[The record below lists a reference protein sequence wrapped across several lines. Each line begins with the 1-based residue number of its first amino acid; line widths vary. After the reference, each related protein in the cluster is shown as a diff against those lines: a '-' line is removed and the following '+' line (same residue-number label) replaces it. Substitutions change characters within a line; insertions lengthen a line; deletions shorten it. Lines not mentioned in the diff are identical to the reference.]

1 MASVTPRKNKNGE
14 IISYQIKVTRGRDKL
29 TGKQLTPFTMTYT
42 PPEGWSKK
50 AIERDLQKVMGEFE
64 AACKRGE
71 ILTKEQAKAK
81 ALADLEQAER
91 ERIEQ
96 ERKPTFSRYID
107 SFIKEKSAS
116 FAPGTMENYH
126 FALNRAKAVFGD
138 MKMEDI
144 DTYAVK
150 QYISDLQTNGK
161 NEKNGKQLAHKTVL
175 KHYIVLHAFFEN
187 AVEDEIIPFSP
198 MQNMK
203 RPKPRKDEL
212 PKQALVYD
220 ESQIDYIMQC
230 LNNEPLMWK
239 ACVLFMIDSGCR
251 RGEVV
256 GLKWSEIDF
265 ETGRCNICRNAQ
277 YTAGKGTYISTTKS
291 RKNRV
296 IFLNRPVLDVLKAW
310 KKEQTTLYFK
320 LGIPQTGFCF
330 MQKNGEMMNPQEP
343 TSYLQRFGKK
353 YNLPGIHPHALR
365 HTMATISIANG
376 ADIISIS
383 EKLGHA
389 EPSIT
394 LNVYSH
400 ANEEAQRRANEV
412 LANALYQGI
421 NKAKRNIGGNNHD

>member
-1 MASVTPRKNKNGE
+1 MASVTPRKNKHGE
-14 IISYQIKVTRGRDKL
+14 IISYHIKVTRGRDKL
-29 TGKQLTPFTMTYT
+29 TGKQLTPFSMTYT

-71 ILTKEQAKAK
+71 ILTKEQAKEK
-81 ALADLEQAER
+81 ARADLAQAEQEKR
-91 ERIEQ
+91 EA
-96 ERKPTFSRYID
+96 ERKPTFSQYID
-107 SFIKEKSAS
+107 SFIREKSVS

-126 FALNRAKAVFGD
+126 FALNRASTVLGN
-138 MKMEDI
+138 MKMVDI
-144 DTYAVK
+144 DTYTIK
-150 QYISDLQTNGK
+150 SYIADLQANGK
-161 NEKNGKQLAHKTVL
+161 NEKNGKALAHKTVL

-212 PKQALVYD
+212 AKQAIVYD
-220 ESQIDYIMQC
+220 ETQVRYIMEC
-230 LNNEPLMWK
+230 LNKEPLKWK
-239 ACVLFMIDSGCR
+239 ALIMFAIDSGCR
-251 RGEVV
+251 RGEIV
-256 GLKWSEIDF
+256 GLRWEEIDF
-265 ETGRCNICRNAQ
+265 TTGRCNICRNAQ

-296 IFLNRPVLDVLKAW
+296 IYLNRPVLEVLSEW
-310 KKEQTTLYFK
+310 KRQQAIQYLK
-320 LGIPQTGFCF
+320 LGIPQSGFCF
-330 MQKNGEMMNPQEP
+330 TQENGLMLNPQAP
-343 TSYLQRFGKK
+343 TAYLERFGKR

-365 HTMATISIANG
+365 HTMATLSIANG
-376 ADIISIS
+376 ADIVSVS

-412 LANALYQGI
+412 LANALYQK
-421 NKAKRNIGGNNHD
+421 KA